1 MDFLEGSSSLCFEKC
16 FKLFFKN
23 IFCEFNTFLK
33 FQVNMLRQYYY
44 KRFFKTQTE
53 KQINGKLS
61 KIGHTF
67 IGTFPWFLLS
77 TSSSPEKFFW
87 ATVFN

>member
-1 MDFLEGSSSLCFEKC
+1 MWIFWKVAQVDVLRNVLNYFSKIF
-16 FKLFFKN
+16 
-23 IFCEFNTFLK
+23 FCEFNTFVK

-77 TSSSPEKFFW
+77 T
-87 ATVFN
+87 